1 MVGNPDIYVWVLEK
15 SGIIKDLEYQKAD
28 LPKS

>member
-1 MVGNPDIYVWVLEK
+1 MVMKTDIYVWMLEK

-28 LPKS
+28 LPK